1 MCPAH
6 ILSRTLE
13 AFTLNSKLMDAA
25 KDRIPNIPLLI
36 NVVSRRVKQ
45 LNRGQRPLLKPDS
58 PQQSNMDI
66 ALREIAEGKLT
77 AEIAFKAVPDENSS
91 VITL

>member
-1 MCPAH
+1 
-6 ILSRTLE
+6 LNTQYLE
-13 AFTLNSKLMDAA
+13 NA

-36 NVVSRRVKQ
+36 NVIARRVRQ
-45 LNRGQRPLLKPDS
+45 LNRGQRPLLKPDT
-58 PQQSNMDI
+58 PQTPNLDI

-77 AEIAFKAVPDENSS
+77 AEIAFKGETASQNGN